1 MFLLIIENKTLYH
14 KTKLPCY
21 CFVGGKVKNF
31 MGVRKFEMCWWWDK
45 DVEDVGVV
53 GVVVVEDTKRLQ

>member
-1 MFLLIIENKTLYH
+1 
-14 KTKLPCY
+14 
-21 CFVGGKVKNF
+21 

-53 GVVVVEDTKRLQ
+53 VVVVEDTKRLQ